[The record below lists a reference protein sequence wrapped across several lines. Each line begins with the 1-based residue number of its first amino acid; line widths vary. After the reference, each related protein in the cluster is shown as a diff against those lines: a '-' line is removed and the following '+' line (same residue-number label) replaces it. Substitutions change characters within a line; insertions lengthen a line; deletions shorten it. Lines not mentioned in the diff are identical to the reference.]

1 MPALNQSAT
10 KHLALLG
17 HRMTRIFPILL
28 LIGLALGQDSLK
40 KESDFDKLVSKS
52 GTIYLGEYS
61 RIEGS
66 VAYFK
71 PTKASAFQGVP
82 INQIQSL
89 KLKDGKVIIENGN
102 VKSLMRIIKY
112 EKLSTKEKAIYD
124 AKSDAGRWILYPP
137 VALGTFGAM
146 MLGSSEEPWEDLAA
160 IFAISAASLAGP
172 YYLFSRLDRKP
183 SQNLKLKDE
192 ELYEKIYF
200 KEFRKRK
207 LINIIASSIVTCTL
221 GPILYFSSVSSGL
234 GNYDV
239 CFDPRCD

>member
-1 MPALNQSAT
+1 MI
-10 KHLALLG
+10 KHL
-17 HRMTRIFPILL
+17 TLL
-28 LIGLALGQDSLK
+28 LFIGLVWGQDNLK
-40 KESDFDKLVSKS
+40 KESDFDRLVSK
-52 GTIYLGEYS
+52 GGAIFLGEYS

-82 INQIQSL
+82 INQVQSL
-89 KLKDGKVIIENGN
+89 KLKDGKVIIKNGN
-102 VKSLMRIIKY
+102 VLSLIKDINY
-112 EKLSTKEKAIYD
+112 EKLSLEEKAIYD

-146 MLGSSEEPWEDLAA
+146 MLGSNEEPWEDLPA

-183 SQNLKLKDE
+183 TQNLKLKDE
-192 ELYEKIYF
+192 ELYEKIYL

-207 LINIIASSIVTCTL
+207 LMNIIASSIVTCTL
-221 GPILYFSSVSSGL
+221 GPILYFSNFSSGL

>member
-1 MPALNQSAT
+1 MT
-10 KHLALLG
+10 KHL
-17 HRMTRIFPILL
+17 TLL
-28 LIGLALGQDSLK
+28 LFIGLAWGQNTTEI
-40 KESDFDKLVSKS
+40 ESNFDRMVSKG
-52 GTIYLGEYS
+52 GTIYLGEFS
-61 RIEGS
+61 RIEKNTI
-66 VAYFK
+66 YFK

-82 INQIQSL
+82 INQVQSL
-89 KLKDGKVIIENGN
+89 KLKDGKVIIKNGN
-102 VKSLMRIIKY
+102 VLSLIKVKNY
-112 EKLSTKEKAIYD
+112 EKLSLEEKAIYD

-183 SQNLKLKDE
+183 TQNLKLKDE

>member
-1 MPALNQSAT
+1 MT
-10 KHLALLG
+10 KHL
-17 HRMTRIFPILL
+17 TLL
-28 LIGLALGQDSLK
+28 LFIGLAWGQNTTEI
-40 KESDFDKLVSKS
+40 ESNFDRMVSKG
-52 GTIYLGEYS
+52 GTIYLGEFS
-61 RIEGS
+61 RIEKNTI
-66 VAYFK
+66 YFK

-82 INQIQSL
+82 INQVQRL
-89 KLKDGKVIIENGN
+89 KL
-102 VKSLMRIIKY
+102 KY

-124 AKSDAGRWILYPP
+124 AKSDASRWILYPP

-146 MLGSSEEPWEDLAA
+146 MLGSSEEPWEDMAA

-183 SQNLKLKDE
+183 TQNLKLKDE

-234 GNYDV
+234 SGGGGGPIFTPPDA
-239 CFDPRCD
+239 

>member
-1 MPALNQSAT
+1 MT
-10 KHLALLG
+10 KHLTLLG
-17 HRMTRIFPILL
+17 YKMTRIFPTLL
-28 LIGLALGQDSLK
+28 FIGLTWGQDSIK
-40 KESDFDKLVSKS
+40 KESDFDKLVSK
-52 GTIYLGEYS
+52 GGKIFLGKYS

-89 KLKDGKVIIENGN
+89 KLKDGKIIIENGN
-102 VKSLMRIIKY
+102 VISLIKVINY
-112 EKLSTKEKAIYD
+112 EKLSTEEKAIYD
-124 AKSDAGRWILYPP
+124 AKIDASRWILYPP
-137 VALGTFGAM
+137 MALGTFGAI
-146 MLGSSEEPWEDLAA
+146 MLGSSEEPWEFLPA

-172 YYLFSRLDRKP
+172 YYFFKRLDRKP
-183 SQNLKLKDE
+183 TQNLKLKDK

-200 KEFRKRK
+200 KEIRKRK

-234 GNYDV
+234 SGGGGGPIFTPPDA
-239 CFDPRCD
+239 

>member
-1 MPALNQSAT
+1 
-10 KHLALLG
+10 
-17 HRMTRIFPILL
+17 MTRIFLIFLF
-28 LIGLALGQDSLK
+28 IGLAWGQNTTEI
-40 KESDFDKLVSKS
+40 ESNFDRMVSKG
-52 GTIYLGEYS
+52 GTIYLGEFS
-61 RIEGS
+61 RIEKS
-66 VAYFK
+66 TIYFK

-82 INQIQSL
+82 INQVQSL
-89 KLKDGKVIIENGN
+89 KLKDGKVIIKNGN
-102 VKSLMRIIKY
+102 VLSLIKVINY
-112 EKLSTKEKAIYD
+112 EKLSLEEKAIYD

-137 VALGTFGAM
+137 MALGTFGAM
-146 MLGSSEEPWEDLAA
+146 MLGSNEELWEDLAA

-183 SQNLKLKDE
+183 TQNLKLKDE

-234 GNYDV
+234 GGGGEDQYLLLQMLKMV
-239 CFDPRCD
+239 MKHLT

>member
-1 MPALNQSAT
+1 MRVSLNGLKVNLT
-10 KHLALLG
+10 KHLALLL
-17 HRMTRIFPILL
+17 F
-28 LIGLALGQDSLK
+28 IGLAWGQNTTEI
-40 KESDFDKLVSKS
+40 ESNFDRMVSKG
-52 GTIYLGEYS
+52 GTIYLGEFS
-61 RIEGS
+61 RIEKNTI
-66 VAYFK
+66 YFK
-71 PTKASAFQGVP
+71 PTKASAFQGVS
-82 INQIQSL
+82 INQVQSL
-89 KLKDGKVIIENGN
+89 KLKDGKVIIKNGN
-102 VKSLMRIIKY
+102 VLSLIKVKNY
-112 EKLSTKEKAIYD
+112 EKLSLEEKAIYD

-183 SQNLKLKDE
+183 TQNLKLKDE
-192 ELYEKIYF
+192 ELYEKIYL

-234 GNYDV
+234 SGGWGGPVFTPPDA
-239 CFDPRCD
+239 

>member
-1 MPALNQSAT
+1 MT
-10 KHLALLG
+10 KHLTLLG
-17 HRMTRIFPILL
+17 HRTTRIFSILL
-28 LIGLALGQDSLK
+28 FIGLAWGQDNLK
-40 KESDFDKLVSKS
+40 KESDFDRLVSKG
-52 GTIYLGEYS
+52 GTVFLGEFS
-61 RIEGS
+61 RIEKS
-66 VAYFK
+66 VVYFK

-82 INQIQSL
+82 INQVQSL
-89 KLKDGKVIIENGN
+89 KLKDGKVIIKNGN
-102 VKSLMRIIKY
+102 VLSIIEVIKY
-112 EKLSTKEKAIYD
+112 EKLSLEEKAIYD

-146 MLGSSEEPWEDLAA
+146 MLGPNEEPWEDLAA

-172 YYLFSRLDRKP
+172 YYLFSRLDGKP
-183 SQNLKLKDE
+183 TQNLKLKDE

-234 GNYDV
+234 GRGGGGPIFIPPDA
-239 CFDPRCD
+239 

>member
-1 MPALNQSAT
+1 MI
-10 KHLALLG
+10 KHL
-17 HRMTRIFPILL
+17 TLL
-28 LIGLALGQDSLK
+28 LFIGLAWGQNTTEI
-40 KESDFDKLVSKS
+40 ESNFDRMVSKG
-52 GTIYLGEYS
+52 GTIYLGEFS
-61 RIEGS
+61 RIEKNTI
-66 VAYFK
+66 YFK

-82 INQIQSL
+82 INQVQSL
-89 KLKDGKVIIENGN
+89 KLKDGKVIIKNGN
-102 VKSLMRIIKY
+102 VLSLIKVKNY
-112 EKLSTKEKAIYD
+112 EKLSLEEKAIYD
-124 AKSDAGRWILYPP
+124 AKSDAVRWILYPP

-146 MLGSSEEPWEDLAA
+146 MLGSNEEPWEDLAA

-183 SQNLKLKDE
+183 TQNLKLKDE
-192 ELYEKIYF
+192 ELYEKIYL

>member
-1 MPALNQSAT
+1 MI
-10 KHLALLG
+10 KHLTLLV
-17 HRMTRIFPILL
+17 HRIFPILL
-28 LIGLALGQDSLK
+28 FVGLALGQSDLK
-40 KESDFDKLVSKS
+40 KESDFDRLVSKG
-52 GTIYLGEYS
+52 GTIYLGEFS
-61 RIEGS
+61 RIEKNTI
-66 VAYFK
+66 YFK

-82 INQIQSL
+82 INQVQSL
-89 KLKDGKVIIENGN
+89 KLKDGKVIIKNGN
-102 VKSLMRIIKY
+102 VLSIMKVLNY
-112 EKLSTKEKAIYD
+112 EKLSTEEKAIHD

-137 VALGTFGAM
+137 VAIGTFGAM

-183 SQNLKLKDE
+183 TQNLKLKDE

>member
-1 MPALNQSAT
+1 MT
-10 KHLALLG
+10 KHL
-17 HRMTRIFPILL
+17 TLL
-28 LIGLALGQDSLK
+28 LFIGLAWGKDNLK

-61 RIEGS
+61 RIEKNI
-66 VAYFK
+66 VYFK
-71 PTKASAFQGVP
+71 PTKALAFQGVP

-102 VKSLMRIIKY
+102 VKSLMKITKY

-137 VALGTFGAM
+137 VALTFGAM
-146 MLGSSEEPWEDLAA
+146 MLGSHQEPWNDLAA

-172 YYLFSRLDRKP
+172 YYLFKRLDREP
-183 SQNLKLKDE
+183 TQNLKLKDE

-207 LINIIASSIVTCTL
+207 LINVIASSIVTCTL

>member
-1 MPALNQSAT
+1 MT
-10 KHLALLG
+10 KHLK
-17 HRMTRIFPILL
+17 LL
-28 LIGLALGQDSLK
+28 LFIGLAWGQDNFK
-40 KESDFDKLVSKS
+40 IEPDFDKLVSKG
-52 GTIYLGEYS
+52 GTIYLGEFS
-61 RIEGS
+61 RIEKNTI
-66 VAYFK
+66 YFK

-82 INQIQSL
+82 INQVQSL
-89 KLKDGKVIIENGN
+89 KLKDGKVIIKNGN
-102 VKSLMRIIKY
+102 VLSLIKDINY
-112 EKLSTKEKAIYD
+112 EKLSLEEKAIYD

-146 MLGSSEEPWEDLAA
+146 MLGSNEEPWEDLAA

-183 SQNLKLKDE
+183 TQNLKLKDE
-192 ELYEKIYF
+192 ELYEKIYL

-239 CFDPRCD
+239 CFDPQCG

>member
-1 MPALNQSAT
+1 MT
-10 KHLALLG
+10 KHL
-17 HRMTRIFPILL
+17 TLL
-28 LIGLALGQDSLK
+28 LFIGLAWGQNTTEI
-40 KESDFDKLVSKS
+40 ESNFDRMVSKG
-52 GTIYLGEYS
+52 GTIYLGEFS
-61 RIEGS
+61 RIEKNTI
-66 VAYFK
+66 YFK
-71 PTKASAFQGVP
+71 PTKALAFQGVP
-82 INQIQSL
+82 INQVQSL
-89 KLKDGKVIIENGN
+89 KLKDGKVIIKNGN
-102 VKSLMRIIKY
+102 VLSLIKDINY
-112 EKLSTKEKAIYD
+112 EKLSLEEKAIYD

-146 MLGSSEEPWEDLAA
+146 MLGSNEEPWEDLAA

>member
-1 MPALNQSAT
+1 MT
-10 KHLALLG
+10 KHL
-17 HRMTRIFPILL
+17 TLL
-28 LIGLALGQDSLK
+28 LFIGLAWGQDRLK
-40 KESDFDKLVSKS
+40 KESDFDKLVSKG
-52 GTIYLGEYS
+52 GTIFLGQYS
-61 RIEGS
+61 RIEGN

-71 PTKASAFQGVP
+71 PTIASAFQGVP
-82 INQIQSL
+82 VNQIQSL

-102 VKSLMRIIKY
+102 VISLMKIINY
-112 EKLSTKEKAIYD
+112 EKLSTEEKAVYD

-221 GPILYFSSVSSGL
+221 GPILYFSSVSSG
-234 GNYDV
+234 
-239 CFDPRCD
+239 

>member
-1 MPALNQSAT
+1 MT
-10 KHLALLG
+10 KYL
-17 HRMTRIFPILL
+17 TLL
-28 LIGLALGQDSLK
+28 LFIGLVWGQNISEID
-40 KESDFDKLVSKS
+40 SDFDKLVSK
-52 GTIYLGEYS
+52 GGKIFLGEYS

-71 PTKASAFQGVP
+71 PSKASAFQGVP

-89 KLKDGKVIIENGN
+89 KLKDGKVIIKNGN
-102 VKSLMRIIKY
+102 VLSIIEAIKY
-112 EKLSTKEKAIYD
+112 EKLSTEEKAIYD

-137 VALGTFGAM
+137 VALTFGAM
-146 MLGSSEEPWEDLAA
+146 MLGSHQEPWNDLAA

-183 SQNLKLKDE
+183 TQNLKLKDE
-192 ELYEKIYF
+192 ELYEKIYL

-207 LINIIASSIVTCTL
+207 LMNIIASSIVTCTL
-221 GPILYFSSVSSGL
+221 GPILYFSNFSSGL

>member
-1 MPALNQSAT
+1 MT
-10 KHLALLG
+10 KHL
-17 HRMTRIFPILL
+17 TLL
-28 LIGLALGQDSLK
+28 LFIGLAWGQNTTEI
-40 KESDFDKLVSKS
+40 ESNFDRMVSKG
-52 GTIYLGEYS
+52 GTIYLGEFS
-61 RIEGS
+61 RIEKNTI
-66 VAYFK
+66 YFK

-82 INQIQSL
+82 INQVQSL
-89 KLKDGKVIIENGN
+89 KLKDGKVIIKNGN
-102 VKSLMRIIKY
+102 VLSILKVINY
-112 EKLSTKEKAIYD
+112 EKLSLEEKAIYD
-124 AKSDAGRWILYPP
+124 AKSDASRWILYPP
-137 VALGTFGAM
+137 MALGTFGAM
-146 MLGSSEEPWEDLAA
+146 MLGSSEEPWEDMAA

-183 SQNLKLKDE
+183 TQNHKLKDE

>member
-1 MPALNQSAT
+1 MNVT
-10 KHLALLG
+10 KHL
-17 HRMTRIFPILL
+17 TLL
-28 LIGLALGQDSLK
+28 LFIGLAWGQNTTEI
-40 KESDFDKLVSKS
+40 ESNFDRMVSKG
-52 GTIYLGEYS
+52 GTIYLGEFS
-61 RIEGS
+61 RIEKNTI
-66 VAYFK
+66 YFK

-82 INQIQSL
+82 INQVQSL
-89 KLKDGKVIIENGN
+89 KLKDGKVIIKNGN
-102 VKSLMRIIKY
+102 VLSLIKDINY
-112 EKLSTKEKAIYD
+112 EKLSLEEKAIYD

-137 VALGTFGAM
+137 VALTFGAM
-146 MLGSSEEPWEDLAA
+146 MLGSHQEPWNDLAA

-183 SQNLKLKDE
+183 TQNLKLKDE
-192 ELYEKIYF
+192 ELYEKIYL

>member
-1 MPALNQSAT
+1 MVNVT
-10 KHLALLG
+10 KHLTLIV
-17 HRMTRIFPILL
+17 TRIFPILL
-28 LIGLALGQDSLK
+28 FIGLAWGQNTTEI
-40 KESDFDKLVSKS
+40 ESNFDRMVSKG
-52 GTIYLGEYS
+52 GTIYLGEFS
-61 RIEGS
+61 RIEKNTI
-66 VAYFK
+66 YFK

-82 INQIQSL
+82 INQVQSL
-89 KLKDGKVIIENGN
+89 KLKDGKVIIKNGN
-102 VKSLMRIIKY
+102 VLSLIKVINY
-112 EKLSTKEKAIYD
+112 EKLSLEEKAIYD

-137 VALGTFGAM
+137 VALGTGAMM
-146 MLGSSEEPWEDLAA
+146 MLGSGREPWHDLAA

-172 YYLFSRLDRKP
+172 YYLFSRLDGKP
-183 SQNLKLKDE
+183 TQNLKLKDE
-192 ELYEKIYF
+192 ELYEKIYL

>member
-1 MPALNQSAT
+1 MT
-10 KHLALLG
+10 KHLALLL
-17 HRMTRIFPILL
+17 F
-28 LIGLALGQDSLK
+28 IGLAWGQSNLK
-40 KESDFDKLVSKS
+40 KESDFDRLVSKG
-52 GTIYLGEYS
+52 GTIYLGEFS
-61 RIEGS
+61 RIEKNTI
-66 VAYFK
+66 YFK

-82 INQIQSL
+82 INQVQSL
-89 KLKDGKVIIENGN
+89 KLKDGKVIIKNGN
-102 VKSLMRIIKY
+102 VLSIIEVIKY
-112 EKLSTKEKAIYD
+112 EKLSTEEKAIYD

-137 VALGTFGAM
+137 VALTFGAM
-146 MLGSSEEPWEDLAA
+146 MLGSHQEPWNDLAA
-160 IFAISAASLAGP
+160 IFAISAASLAGS

-183 SQNLKLKDE
+183 TQNLKLKDE
-192 ELYEKIYF
+192 ELYEKIYL

>member
-1 MPALNQSAT
+1 MIKNLT
-10 KHLALLG
+10 
-17 HRMTRIFPILL
+17 LL
-28 LIGLALGQDSLK
+28 LFIGLAWGQNTTEI
-40 KESDFDKLVSKS
+40 ESNFDRMVSKG
-52 GTIYLGEYS
+52 GTIYLGEFS
-61 RIEGS
+61 RIEKNTI
-66 VAYFK
+66 YFK

-82 INQIQSL
+82 INQVQSL
-89 KLKDGKVIIENGN
+89 KLKDGKVIIKNGN
-102 VKSLMRIIKY
+102 VLSLIKVLNY
-112 EKLSTKEKAIYD
+112 EKLSSEEKAIYD

-183 SQNLKLKDE
+183 TQNLKLKDE

-207 LINIIASSIVTCTL
+207 FMNIIASSIVTCAL

>member
-1 MPALNQSAT
+1 MNKYLSF
-10 KHLALLG
+10 LL
-17 HRMTRIFPILL
+17 F
-28 LIGLALGQDSLK
+28 IGLVWGQNTTEI
-40 KESDFDKLVSKS
+40 ESNFDRMVSKG
-52 GTIYLGEYS
+52 GTIYLGEFS
-61 RIEGS
+61 RIEKNTI
-66 VAYFK
+66 YFK

-82 INQIQSL
+82 INQVQSL
-89 KLKDGKVIIENGN
+89 KLKDGKVIIKNGN
-102 VKSLMRIIKY
+102 VLSIIEVIKY
-112 EKLSTKEKAIYD
+112 EKLSTEEKAIYD

-137 VALGTFGAM
+137 VALTFGAM
-146 MLGSSEEPWEDLAA
+146 MLGSHQEPWNDLAA

-183 SQNLKLKDE
+183 TQNLKLKDE
-192 ELYEKIYF
+192 ELYEKIYL

-221 GPILYFSSVSSGL
+221 GPILYFSNFSSGL

>member
-1 MPALNQSAT
+1 MAWGQNTTEIESNFD
-10 KHLALLG
+10 
-17 HRMTRIFPILL
+17 RM
-28 LIGLALGQDSLK
+28 
-40 KESDFDKLVSKS
+40 VSKG
-52 GTIYLGEYS
+52 GTIYLGEFS
-61 RIEGS
+61 RIEKNTI
-66 VAYFK
+66 YFK

-82 INQIQSL
+82 INQVQSL
-89 KLKDGKVIIENGN
+89 KLKDGKVIIKNGN
-102 VKSLMRIIKY
+102 VLSLIKVINY
-112 EKLSTKEKAIYD
+112 EKLSLEEKVIYD

-183 SQNLKLKDE
+183 TQNLKLKDE
-192 ELYEKIYF
+192 ELYEKIYL

>member
-1 MPALNQSAT
+1 
-10 KHLALLG
+10 
-17 HRMTRIFPILL
+17 MTRIFPILL
-28 LIGLALGQDSLK
+28 FIGLAWGQNTTEI
-40 KESDFDKLVSKS
+40 ESNFDRMVSKG
-52 GTIYLGEYS
+52 GTIYLGEFS
-61 RIEGS
+61 RIEKNTI
-66 VAYFK
+66 YFK

-82 INQIQSL
+82 INQVQSL
-89 KLKDGKVIIENGN
+89 KLKDGKVIIKNGN
-102 VKSLMRIIKY
+102 VLSLIKDINY
-112 EKLSTKEKAIYD
+112 EKLSLEEKAIYD

-172 YYLFSRLDRKP
+172 YYLFKRLDRKP
-183 SQNLKLKDE
+183 TQNLKMKDE

>member
-1 MPALNQSAT
+1 MT
-10 KHLALLG
+10 KHL
-17 HRMTRIFPILL
+17 TLL
-28 LIGLALGQDSLK
+28 LFIGLAWGQNNLK
-40 KESDFDKLVSKS
+40 KESDFDRLVSKG
-52 GTIYLGEYS
+52 GTVFLGEFS
-61 RIEGS
+61 RIEKS
-66 VAYFK
+66 IVYFK
-71 PTKASAFQGVP
+71 PTKALAFQGVP

-102 VKSLMRIIKY
+102 VKSLMKITKY

-124 AKSDAGRWILYPP
+124 AKSDASRWILYPP

-183 SQNLKLKDE
+183 TQNLKLKDE

>member
-1 MPALNQSAT
+1 MAWGQNTTEIESNFD
-10 KHLALLG
+10 
-17 HRMTRIFPILL
+17 RM
-28 LIGLALGQDSLK
+28 
-40 KESDFDKLVSKS
+40 VSKG
-52 GTIYLGEYS
+52 GTIYLGEFS
-61 RIEGS
+61 RIEKNTI
-66 VAYFK
+66 YFK

-82 INQIQSL
+82 INQVQSL
-89 KLKDGKVIIENGN
+89 KLKDGKVIIKNGN
-102 VKSLMRIIKY
+102 VLSLIKDINY
-112 EKLSTKEKAIYD
+112 EKLSLEEKAIYD

-160 IFAISAASLAGP
+160 IFAISGASLAGP
-172 YYLFSRLDRKP
+172 YYLFNRLDRKP
-183 SQNLKLKDE
+183 TQNLKLKDE

-234 GNYDV
+234 RRGGGGPIFTPPDA
-239 CFDPRCD
+239 

>member
-1 MPALNQSAT
+1 MT
-10 KHLALLG
+10 KHL
-17 HRMTRIFPILL
+17 TLL
-28 LIGLALGQDSLK
+28 LFIGLAWGQNT
-40 KESDFDKLVSKS
+40 KEIESNFDRMVSKG
-52 GTIYLGEYS
+52 GTIYLGEFS
-61 RIEGS
+61 RIEKNTI
-66 VAYFK
+66 YFK
-71 PTKASAFQGVP
+71 PTKALAFQGVP
-82 INQIQSL
+82 INQVQSL
-89 KLKDGKVIIENGN
+89 KLKDGKVIIKNGN
-102 VKSLMRIIKY
+102 VLSLIKVKNY
-112 EKLSTKEKAIYD
+112 EKLSLEEKAIYD

-146 MLGSSEEPWEDLAA
+146 MLGSNEEPWEDLAA

-183 SQNLKLKDE
+183 TQNLKLKDE
-192 ELYEKIYF
+192 ELYEKIYL

>member
-1 MPALNQSAT
+1 MT
-10 KHLALLG
+10 KHL
-17 HRMTRIFPILL
+17 TLL
-28 LIGLALGQDSLK
+28 LFIGLAWGQDNLK
-40 KESDFDKLVSKS
+40 KESDFDKLVSKG
-52 GTIYLGEYS
+52 GTIYLGEFS
-61 RIEGS
+61 RIEKNTI
-66 VAYFK
+66 YFK

-82 INQIQSL
+82 INQVQSL
-89 KLKDGKVIIENGN
+89 KLKDGKVIIKNGN
-102 VKSLMRIIKY
+102 VLSLIKVKNY
-112 EKLSTKEKAIYD
+112 EKLSLEEKAIYD

-137 VALGTFGAM
+137 VTLGTFGAM

-183 SQNLKLKDE
+183 TQNLKLKDE

-207 LINIIASSIVTCTL
+207 LMNIIASSIVTCAL

>member
-1 MPALNQSAT
+1 MT
-10 KHLALLG
+10 KHL
-17 HRMTRIFPILL
+17 TLL
-28 LIGLALGQDSLK
+28 LFIGLAWGQNTTEI
-40 KESDFDKLVSKS
+40 ESNFDRMVSKG
-52 GTIYLGEYS
+52 GTIYLGEFS
-61 RIEGS
+61 RIEKNTI
-66 VAYFK
+66 YFK

-82 INQIQSL
+82 INQVQSL
-89 KLKDGKVIIENGN
+89 KLKDGEVIIKNGN
-102 VKSLMRIIKY
+102 VLSLIKVINY
-112 EKLSTKEKAIYD
+112 EKLSLEEKAIYD

-183 SQNLKLKDE
+183 TQNLKLKDE
-192 ELYEKIYF
+192 ELYEKIYL